1 MLYYVLEGL
10 LVTLN
15 GLAFV
20 KCHSF
25 PYSLLSIYLGLATI
39 LISEVVS
46 SYVMVEAGD
55 RGYKEA
61 GLLKHNLRIIEI
73 LVPNKFHR
81 SGDINCHFNIHL
93 KKKVPNSSTCYS
105 P

>member
-1 MLYYVLEGL
+1 MLYYVLEEL

-46 SYVMVEAGD
+46 SYVMVEAGEKD
-55 RGYKEA
+55 IK
-61 GLLKHNLRIIEI
+61 K
-73 LVPNKFHR
+73 LVP
-81 SGDINCHFNIHL
+81 
-93 KKKVPNSSTCYS
+93 
-105 P
+105 